1 MNIYSNTAKIL
12 ISFMASAML
21 FVGVLIYILG
31 NMSSVTKAY
40 QNLHATQYTRL
51 DVMQEMSS
59 YGLLG
64 GVATRNK
71 VFKPKYA
78 PPYKVMMHTNEIFSK
93 DLDIVRSLMPASNTK
108 GNELLD
114 DIAKRWALVAA
125 ARENVFKEIEA
136 GNSDAAIQLLL
147 DTEFP
152 NWQQIRKDLQALTKD
167 GKAEAAQLQA
177 AIDQKAKKARQL
189 SILVGVIALL
199 IGLAL
204 IVLVMR
210 SVSRR
215 LLTVTQAMHEIASG
229 DGDLRKR
236 LPETGRDEITELA
249 RTFNRFV
256 VKIQDLVREITE
268 SSTHLAA
275 SAEEMSTITRLS
287 RENTRH
293 QAEQTEMVAVAIDE
307 MTATTKTVA
316 QNTNETA
323 FAAQETDEAT
333 RSGKEVLNRSVESIN
348 KLVRHMHKT
357 TESVHELEGQ
367 TTKIGGVLDVIRSVA
382 EQTNLLALNAAIEAA
397 RAGEHGRGFA
407 VVAEEVRNLASRT
420 QRSTEE
426 IREIIEQLQERVSET
441 AKAMEISETHGQET
455 IKLTGET
462 DELLDIIIT
471 RVNAITQMT
480 LQIAAATE
488 EQSAAAAEINQN
500 LSKIRV
506 QSEQL
511 DDSAEQVSVAGSD
524 LTRLAAN
531 LDQQVGRFK
540 A

>member
-12 ISFMASAML
+12 ISFMVTAIL
-21 FVGVLIYILG
+21 FVGVLVYILG
-31 NMSSVTKAY
+31 NMNAVTTAY
-40 QNLHATQYTRL
+40 QNLGATQYTRL
-51 DVMQEMSS
+51 ELFQELSS
-59 YGLLG
+59 NGLLG

-78 PPYKVMMHTNEIFSK
+78 PPYKVMMHTNEVFSK
-93 DLDIVRSLMPASNTK
+93 DLETIRSLTSADDTASNQ
-108 GNELLD
+108 LLD
-114 DIAKRWALVAA
+114 DIAKRWALVVD
-125 ARENVFKEIEA
+125 ARVNVFKDVDA
-136 GNSDAAIQLLL
+136 GNVDAATQLLL

-152 NWQQIRKDLQALTKD
+152 NWQQIRKDLGVLTKD
-167 GKAEAAQLQA
+167 GKAETARLQD
-177 AIDQKAKKARQL
+177 AIEQQAERARQL
-189 SILVGVIALL
+189 SIWVGLAALL

-204 IVLVMR
+204 MVVVMR
-210 SVSRR
+210 SVSSR
-215 LLTVTQAMHEIASG
+215 LSTVTRAMHEIATG

-236 LPETGRDEITELA
+236 LPETGRDEITDLA

-256 VKIQDLVREITE
+256 IKIQDLVREITE

-275 SAEEMSTITRLS
+275 SAEEMSTITTLS

-333 RSGKEVLNRSVESIN
+333 RAGKEVLNRSVQSIN
-348 KLVRHMHKT
+348 KLVNHMHKT
-357 TESVHELEGQ
+357 TEAVHELEGQ

-426 IREIIEQLQERVSET
+426 IREIIEQLQQRVSET
-441 AKAMEISETHGQET
+441 ATAMEISEAHGQET

-462 DELLDIIIT
+462 DELLDVIST

-506 QSEQL
+506 QSEHL
-511 DDSAEQVSVAGSD
+511 DDSAEQVSIAGSD
-524 LTRLAAN
+524 LTRLASS

>member
-12 ISFMASAML
+12 ISFMVSALL

-31 NMSSVTKAY
+31 NMSSVTAAY
-40 QNLHATQYTRL
+40 NHLYTSEYARL
-51 DVMQEMSS
+51 DLLQDMSS
-59 YGLLG
+59 NGLLG

-78 PPYKVMMHTNEIFSK
+78 PPYKVMMKTNEVFSN
-93 DLDIVRSLMPASNTK
+93 DLEKVRSLTPADDKDSHA
-108 GNELLD
+108 LLD
-114 DIAKRWALVAA
+114 DIAARWALVMD
-125 ARENVFKEIEA
+125 ARVNVFKDVEA
-136 GNSDAAIQLLL
+136 GNLDTATQTLLS
-147 DTEFP
+147 TEFP
-152 NWQQIRKDLQALTKD
+152 NWQQIRKNLQALTKD
-167 GKAEAAQLQA
+167 WRAQTLALQGKIEKRAE
-177 AIDQKAKKARQL
+177 KARQL
-189 SILVGVIALL
+189 SIWVGVIALL
-199 IGLAL
+199 IGLTL
-204 IVLVMR
+204 IILVMR
-210 SVSRR
+210 SVSSR
-215 LLTVTQAMHEIASG
+215 LSSITSAMHEIASG

-236 LPETGRDEITELA
+236 LPDAGRDEIADLA
-249 RTFNRFV
+249 RTFNQFV
-256 VKIQDLVREITE
+256 IKIQDLVREITE

-275 SAEEMSTITRLS
+275 SAEEMSTITQTS

-293 QAEQTEMVAVAIDE
+293 QTEQTEMVAVAIDE

-333 RSGKEVLNRSVESIN
+333 RAGKEVLNRSVQSIN
-348 KLVRHMHKT
+348 KLVNHMHTT
-357 TESVHELEGQ
+357 TESVHDLEGQ
-367 TTKIGGVLDVIRSVA
+367 TAKIGGVLDVIRSVA

-441 AKAMEISETHGQET
+441 AKAMQTSEAHGQET
-455 IKLTGET
+455 IKLTAET
-462 DELLDIIIT
+462 DELLDVIIT

-480 LQIAAATE
+480 LQVAAATE

-506 QSEQL
+506 QSEHL
-511 DDSAEQVSVAGSD
+511 DDSAEQVSIAGAD

-531 LDQQVGRFK
+531 LDRQVGRFK

>member
-12 ISFMASAML
+12 ISFMASALL
-21 FVGVLIYILG
+21 FVGVLIYILS
-31 NMSSVTKAY
+31 NMSSVTTSY
-40 QNLHATQYTRL
+40 QNLYTTQYARL
-51 DVMQEMSS
+51 DLLQEMSS
-59 YGLLG
+59 NGLLG

-78 PPYKVMMHTNEIFSK
+78 PPYKVMMKTNEIFKK
-93 DLDIVRSLMPASNTK
+93 DLEMVRSLTPADDKAS
-108 GNELLD
+108 NELLED
-114 DIAKRWALVAA
+114 VAKRWALVEA
-125 ARENVFKEIEA
+125 ARIGVFKDVEA
-136 GNSDAAIQLLL
+136 GNLDVATQTLLES
-147 DTEFP
+147 EFP
-152 NWQQIRKDLQALTKD
+152 NWQQIRKDLQALTEAW
-167 GKAEAAQLQA
+167 KAQALQMQGDIKKRA
-177 AIDQKAKKARQL
+177 EKARQL
-189 SILVGVIALL
+189 SIWVGVIALA
-199 IGLAL
+199 IGLTL

-210 SVSRR
+210 SVSSR
-215 LLTVTQAMHEIASG
+215 LSSVTRAMHEIASG

-236 LPETGRDEITELA
+236 LPDTGRDEIADLA

-256 VKIQDLVREITE
+256 IKIQDLVREITD
-268 SSTHLAA
+268 STTHLAA
-275 SAEEMSTITRLS
+275 SAEEMSTITQMS

-293 QAEQTEMVAVAIDE
+293 QTEQTELVAVAIDE

-333 RSGKEVLNRSVESIN
+333 RAGKEVLNRSVQSIN
-348 KLVRHMHKT
+348 KLVNHMHTT

-367 TTKIGGVLDVIRSVA
+367 TAKIGGVLDVIRSVA

-441 AKAMEISETHGQET
+441 AKAMQTSEAHGQET
-455 IKLTGET
+455 IKLTAET
-462 DELLDIIIT
+462 DELLDVIIT

-480 LQIAAATE
+480 LQVAAATE

-506 QSEQL
+506 QSEHL
-511 DDSAEQVSVAGSD
+511 DDSAEQVSIAGAD

-531 LDQQVGRFK
+531 LDRQVGRFK

>member
-1 MNIYSNTAKIL
+1 MNIYSNTTKIL
-12 ISFMASAML
+12 VSFMASVIL

-31 NMSSVTKAY
+31 NM
-40 QNLHATQYTRL
+40 HAITLSYKQLYDTDYTRL
-51 DVMQEMSS
+51 ELLQDLSS
-59 YGLLG
+59 NGLLG

-71 VFKPKYA
+71 VFKPKFA
-78 PPYKVMMHTNEIFSK
+78 PPYKVMMKTNELFSH
-93 DLDIVRSLMPASNTK
+93 DLETIRSLTAESDSTSTQ
-108 GNELLD
+108 LLD
-114 DIAKRWALVAA
+114 DVAKRWALVTE
-125 ARENVFKEIEA
+125 ARITVFKEADA
-136 GNSDAAIQLLL
+136 GNLDGATQLLL

-152 NWQQIRKDLQALTKD
+152 NWQQIRKDLDALVKD
-167 GKAEAAQLQA
+167 GKAGAAESQKRIEHNAQQA
-177 AIDQKAKKARQL
+177 RTL
-189 SILVGVIALL
+189 SIWIAIGALLVGLSL
-199 IGLAL
+199 I
-204 IVLVMR
+204 ILVMR
-210 SVSRR
+210 SVSNR
-215 LLTVTQAMHEIASG
+215 LATVTRAMHEIANG

-256 VKIQDLVREITE
+256 IKIQDLVREITE

-275 SAEEMSTITRLS
+275 SAEEMSTITTLS

-323 FAAQETDEAT
+323 FAAQETDTAT
-333 RSGKEVLNRSVESIN
+333 RAGKEVLNRSVQSIN
-348 KLVRHMHKT
+348 KLVSHMHKT
-357 TESVHELEGQ
+357 TEAVHELEGQ

-426 IREIIEQLQERVSET
+426 IREIIEQLQQRVSET
-441 AKAMEISETHGQET
+441 ATAMEISEAHGQET

-462 DELLDIIIT
+462 DELLDVIIT

-506 QSEQL
+506 QSEHL
-511 DDSAEQVSVAGSD
+511 DDSAEQVSIAGSD
-524 LTRLAAN
+524 LTRLASS

>member
-12 ISFMASAML
+12 ISFMVTAIL
-21 FVGVLIYILG
+21 FVGVLVYILG
-31 NMSSVTKAY
+31 NMNAVTTAY
-40 QNLHATQYTRL
+40 QNLGASQYTRL
-51 DVMQEMSS
+51 ELLQDLSS
-59 YGLLG
+59 NGLLG

-78 PPYKVMMHTNEIFSK
+78 PPYKVMMHTNEVFSK
-93 DLDIVRSLMPASNTK
+93 DLETIRSLTSADDTASNQ
-108 GNELLD
+108 LLD
-114 DIAKRWALVAA
+114 DVAKRWALVVD
-125 ARENVFKEIEA
+125 ARINVFKDIDA
-136 GNSDAAIQLLL
+136 GSTDAATQLLL

-152 NWQQIRKDLQALTKD
+152 NWQQIRKDLGVLTKD
-167 GKAEAAQLQA
+167 GKAETARLQD
-177 AIDQKAKKARQL
+177 AIEQQAERARQL
-189 SILVGVIALL
+189 SIWVGLAALL
-199 IGLAL
+199 IGLAMM
-204 IVLVMR
+204 VVVMR
-210 SVSRR
+210 SVASR
-215 LLTVTQAMHEIASG
+215 LSTVTRAMHEIATG

-236 LPETGRDEITELA
+236 LPETGRDEITDLA

-256 VKIQDLVREITE
+256 IKIQDLVREITE

-275 SAEEMSTITRLS
+275 SAEEMSTITTLS

-333 RSGKEVLNRSVESIN
+333 RAGKEVLNRSVQSIN
-348 KLVRHMHKT
+348 KLVNHMHKT
-357 TESVHELEGQ
+357 TEAVHELEGQ

-426 IREIIEQLQERVSET
+426 IREIIEQLQQRVSET
-441 AKAMEISETHGQET
+441 ATAMEISEAHGQET

-462 DELLDIIIT
+462 DELLDVIST

-506 QSEQL
+506 QSEHL
-511 DDSAEQVSVAGSD
+511 DDSAEQVSIAGSD
-524 LTRLAAN
+524 LTRLASS

>member
-1 MNIYSNTAKIL
+1 MNIYSNTTKIL
-12 ISFMASAML
+12 VSFMASVIL
-21 FVGVLIYILG
+21 FVGVLIYILA
-31 NMSSVTKAY
+31 NMHGITLSYKQLYDTD
-40 QNLHATQYTRL
+40 YTRL
-51 DVMQEMSS
+51 ELLQDLSS
-59 YGLLG
+59 NGLLG

-71 VFKPKYA
+71 VFKPKFA
-78 PPYKVMMHTNEIFSK
+78 PPYKVMMKTNELFSH
-93 DLDIVRSLMPASNTK
+93 DLETIRSLTPQSDVTSNQ
-108 GNELLD
+108 LLD
-114 DIAKRWALVAA
+114 DVAKRWALVTE
-125 ARENVFKEIEA
+125 ARITVFKEVEA
-136 GNSDAAIQLLL
+136 GNLDGATQLLL

-152 NWQQIRKDLQALTKD
+152 NWQQIRKDLDALVKD
-167 GKAEAAQLQA
+167 GKAGAAESQKRIEHNAQQA
-177 AIDQKAKKARQL
+177 RTL
-189 SILVGVIALL
+189 SIWIAIGALLVGLSL
-199 IGLAL
+199 I
-204 IVLVMR
+204 ILVMR
-210 SVSRR
+210 SVSNR
-215 LLTVTQAMHEIASG
+215 LATVTRAMHEIANG

-256 VKIQDLVREITE
+256 IKIQDLVREITE

-275 SAEEMSTITRLS
+275 SAEEMSTITTLS

-323 FAAQETDEAT
+323 FAAQETDTAT
-333 RSGKEVLNRSVESIN
+333 RAGKEVLNRSVQSIN
-348 KLVRHMHKT
+348 KLVSHMHKT
-357 TESVHELEGQ
+357 TEAVHELEGQ

-426 IREIIEQLQERVSET
+426 IREIIEQLQQRVSET
-441 AKAMEISETHGQET
+441 ATAMEISEAHGQET

-462 DELLDIIIT
+462 DELLDVIIT

-506 QSEQL
+506 QSEHL
-511 DDSAEQVSVAGSD
+511 DDSAEQVSIAGSD
-524 LTRLAAN
+524 LTRLASS

>member
-1 MNIYSNTAKIL
+1 MNIYSNTTKIL
-12 ISFMASAML
+12 VSFMVSVIL

-31 NMSSVTKAY
+31 NMHSITLDYKK
-40 QNLHATQYTRL
+40 LIDTDFTRL
-51 DVMQEMSS
+51 ELLQDLSS
-59 YGLLG
+59 NGLLG
-64 GVATRNK
+64 GIATRNK

-78 PPYKVMMHTNEIFSK
+78 PPYKVMMKTTELFSN
-93 DLDIVRSLMPASNTK
+93 DLETIRSLTPESDTTSLQ
-108 GNELLD
+108 LLD
-114 DIAKRWALVAA
+114 DIAKRWALVTD
-125 ARENVFKEIEA
+125 ARVNVFKDVEA
-136 GNSDAAIQLLL
+136 GNLDTATELLL
-147 DTEFP
+147 TTEFP
-152 NWQQIRKDLQALTKD
+152 NWQQIRKNLDVLVKN
-167 GKAEAAQLQA
+167 GKASAAQSQDRIEQNA
-177 AIDQKAKKARQL
+177 QHARSL
-189 SILVGVIALL
+189 SIWIALGALL
-199 IGLAL
+199 IGLTL
-204 IVLVMR
+204 IILVMR
-210 SVSRR
+210 SVSNR
-215 LLTVTQAMHEIASG
+215 LSTVTRAMHEIANG

-275 SAEEMSTITRLS
+275 SAEEMSTITTLS

-307 MTATTKTVA
+307 MTATTKSVA

-323 FAAQETDEAT
+323 YAAQETDTAT
-333 RSGKEVLNRSVESIN
+333 RAGKEVLNRSVQSIN
-348 KLVRHMHKT
+348 KLVSHMHKT
-357 TESVHELEGQ
+357 TEAVHELEGQ

-426 IREIIEQLQERVSET
+426 IREIIEQLQARVSET
-441 AKAMEISETHGQET
+441 AKAMEISEAHGQET

-462 DELLDIIIT
+462 DELLDVIIT

-488 EQSAAAAEINQN
+488 EQSAAAGEINQN

-506 QSEQL
+506 QSEHL
-511 DDSAEQVSVAGSD
+511 DDSAEQVSIAGSD
-524 LTRLAAN
+524 LTRLASS